1 MGGLFWP
8 IALIVCSQL
17 GVLIATAATAECK
30 GPGLAK
36 AHPGVWDWVAGL
48 VLAAVAV
55 DAGVGCCSGWRCGYF
70 MSGWKFSYFM
80 TVFFTGL
87 NVLDLYTDAMAA
99 GSIFASHLCSAS
111 QIDSTWLQVLEQS
124 TLPFSVPLWLVAALA
139 FCAGWLQLALGVI
152 IHEGNEYGKADIVG
166 FETIAATVS
175 TPADVEDPA
184 RVALK
189 FTLRLLAENVF
200 QLHLQLSTI
209 GLSLALVGWDEAAGT
224 MMGSAAVSAVFLLG
238 KFAQAIPVLTKEL
251 NRGGA
256 FVCVVLPGIAT
267 LLLVG
272 YAVLKFWA
280 LFQCPQHV
288 VNITGCAELEL

>member
-111 QIDSTWLQVLEQS
+111 QMDSTWLQVVEQS

-139 FCAGWLQLALGVI
+139 FCAGWLQFLMALTVPD
-152 IHEGNEYGKADIVG
+152 YAAADLVG
-166 FETIAATVS
+166 FETIAAAIS
-175 TPADVEDPA
+175 TERQAEDPDK
-184 RVALK
+184 VATK
-189 FTLRLLAENVF
+189 FVLRLFAENLF
-200 QLHLQLSTI
+200 QLHVQLSTI
-209 GLSLALVGWDEAAGT
+209 ALSLALVGWDDAAET
-224 MMGSAAVSAVFLLG
+224 MMVSVGLSAVFLLA
-238 KFAQAIPVLTKEL
+238 KLAQSVPGVVKQYSMIPEAQCMI
-251 NRGGA
+251 GIY
-256 FVCVVLPGIAT
+256 GIAT

-288 VNITGCAELEL
+288 VNISGCAELEL